1 MKDWFTVEK
10 IDNNTFAISEYKHWE
25 ETHCYLLCGN
35 EKAILI
41 DTGLGVENIK
51 EITDSLTKLPIMVIT
66 STIQRTD
73 LSDKL
78 CSMQKS
84 NEFAAKSMRLH
95 SGRQKCNP

>member
-51 EITDSLTKLPIMVIT
+51 EITDDIVNI
-66 STIQRTD
+66 
-73 LSDKL
+73 
-78 CSMQKS
+78 
-84 NEFAAKSMRLH
+84 
-95 SGRQKCNP
+95 G

>member
-51 EITDSLTKLPIMVIT
+51 EITDSLTMFIGTTLEVTSSLTILQSMKLKRI
-66 STIQRTD
+66 
-73 LSDKL
+73 
-78 CSMQKS
+78 
-84 NEFAAKSMRLH
+84 
-95 SGRQKCNP
+95 G